1 MLKKWKQ
8 LTAILLV
15 MIFALSGCG
24 SIGVKKNSANETVHL
39 TFGHGQAEGHPY
51 HKAALYFKEQ
61 VEEKTNGRVIV
72 DIQPNGNL
80 GDEREMTEGLQL
92 GTIDI
97 TVAVAATLS
106 GFDAD
111 MDVFNFPYLF
121 DTREEAFNVL
131 DSETGQEIFS
141 GMNDQG
147 IEIYGTF
154 DLGFR
159 SMTNSKRPIQ
169 TPEDARGIR
178 MRTLESSVCVDSL
191 GELGIDAVSMSFGE
205 LFTALQT
212 GAVDRQE
219 NPLFTIYN
227 SRFYEVQKYLSLTEH
242 FYPVCPLM
250 VSDLM
255 WDKLSDEDTEIVK
268 QELYDM
274 VDYERKIAG
283 EELDKTLEA
292 IKESGM
298 EVNEVDKAA
307 FKEAISPVYEK
318 YEEQYGDLLRKI
330 EAAKESDN

>member
-24 SIGVKKNSANETVHL
+24 SIGVKKNSANEMVHL

-212 GAVDRQE
+212 GAVDGQE